1 MAISNYG
8 ELKTQLGI
16 VLFHQRFTPNYDTA
30 TLKFERVINRRMRVR
45 LQETSTALT
54 TVAGAVALPTDFL
67 KQRALLW
74 KGRTPYVPLDYV
86 HPTYLETTAV
96 GLGFQ
101 IIGGGVPVIYTIEGS
116 TIKIRRAD
124 NTANIFEFHYYQK
137 LPSLTLGVNPDPN
150 MNWLLTNYPDAY
162 EYGVLVELF
171 VLARNKEAAELY
183 KLRRDEVFME
193 IKQDLASSMD
203 PSSRHV
209 REAEYY

>member
-16 VLFHQRFTPNYDTA
+16 VLFHQRFVPNYDTA

-45 LQETSTALT
+45 LQETSTTLT

-137 LPSLTLGVNPDPN
+137 LPTLLTGVGQDANT
-150 MNWLLTNYPDAY
+150 NWLLTNYPDAY

-171 VLARNKEAAELY
+171 ALARNRDAAELY
-183 KLRRDEVFME
+183 KLRRDEVLME
-193 IKQDLASSMD
+193 VKQDLASSTD
-203 PSSRHV
+203 PSSRHT